1 MRITESRLRSY
12 VRQILHEQVFGA
24 QAFVYHGSELD
35 PADFVKIIESN
46 TFDPGKG
53 AGAMYGRGL
62 YTIYDVDRKSNT
74 FSGEYGQFTY
84 KLKVN
89 LNGYLILDPD
99 ACQKVYGKN
108 LSLKEQLMRNG
119 QAGLYKRILEV
130 GTAKKWQTDVSF
142 REPDMW
148 QNTTV
153 EDMLNEPNLY
163 RLFEHTSKLAL
174 PLSKL
179 VQGSV
184 PGMVFTGETD
194 GKVCLIYDPS
204 TVVVTGYYDVSVGK
218 KFFPI
223 APGKEQIHRSATSQ
237 PDPKRYETK
246 PPPATTAAVSEVINS
261 SGKQI
266 DRKALAAMDLKTY
279 FHPITDEELKFAGPM
294 EEIIWKM
301 TVKDFF
307 NDANSKKVFGS
318 EYLADEEVDAITDKA
333 WNVAKRMA
341 KK

>member
-1 MRITESRLRSY
+1 MRISESVLRNY
-12 VRQILHEQVFGA
+12 VRQILQEQVFGA

-35 PADFVKIIESN
+35 PADFMKIIESN

-62 YTIYDVDRKSNT
+62 YTIYDVDWNSNT
-74 FSGEYGQFTY
+74 FEGQYGQFTY
-84 KLKVN
+84 KMKVN
-89 LNGYLILDPD
+89 LNGYLIFDPD

-108 LSLKEQLMRNG
+108 LSLKEQMMRNG

-130 GTAKKWQTDVSF
+130 GTAKKWQIDVSF
-142 REPDMW
+142 REPGMW
-148 QNTTV
+148 QNTKV

-163 RLFEHTSKLAL
+163 RLFEHTSELAL
-174 PLSKL
+174 PISKL
-179 VQGSV
+179 AQGSV
-184 PGMVFTGETD
+184 PGLVFTGSTD

-204 TVVVTGYYDVSVGK
+204 TVVVVGYYDVSIGK

-223 APGKEQIHRSATSQ
+223 TPGKEQIHRSATSQ
-237 PDPKRYETK
+237 PDPRRYETI
-246 PPPATTAAVSEVINS
+246 PPKITIQAVLEVINS
-261 SGKQI
+261 SGKKI

-301 TVKDFF
+301 TAKDFF
-307 NDANSKKVFGS
+307 TDASHRKVFGP
-318 EYLADEEVDAITDKA
+318 ERLKDEEIESMTDKA
-333 WNVAKRMA
+333 WDAAKRIA